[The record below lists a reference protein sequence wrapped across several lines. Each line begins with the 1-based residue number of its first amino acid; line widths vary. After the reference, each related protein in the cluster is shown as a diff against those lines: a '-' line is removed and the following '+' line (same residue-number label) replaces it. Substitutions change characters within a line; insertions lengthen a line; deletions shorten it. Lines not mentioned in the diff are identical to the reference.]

1 MSVSNIYIL
10 QIGVDKIKSFTR
22 FFAEHILY
30 SGTQMYQQGVLE
42 AVEVG
47 EENLLPPATKLGQ
60 GYIFTGVCD
69 SVHRGGVC
77 SGGGRLPG
85 GCLLQ
90 GGGLLPKGCLLLGSG
105 VCSQGV
111 CLVETAPR
119 DGHCCGR
126 YASYWNAFLFEKNCN
141 YHFSLDRKSLK
152 IVHLL
157 DWSSIKVCP
166 I

>member
-1 MSVSNIYIL
+1 MIL
-10 QIGVDKIKSFTR
+10 S
-22 FFAEHILY
+22 
-30 SGTQMYQQGVLE
+30 
-42 AVEVG
+42 
-47 EENLLPPATKLGQ
+47 
-60 GYIFTGVCD
+60 TG
-69 SVHRGGVC
+69 GGV
-77 SGGGRLPG
+77 SAPGGSAPRGVSALGRGSAPG
-85 GCLLQ
+85 GVSAPEMGCLL
-90 GGGLLPKGCLLLGSG
+90 P
-105 VCSQGV
+105 GV
-111 CLVETAPR
+111 CLVETPR